1 MLYVNCFLN
10 CWTSLKRRMHSGF
23 MSWHLTSSIVI
34 ELIIMTNNGTD
45 QRKLYLDTY
54 VDFFYWKV
62 WTMKD
67 EAAKC
72 WRYEFEIHKGQHRLP
87 TPRILAISTSKLCC
101 CIKVS
106 KVLMLTVWVGW
117 LLNISSLHV
126 HEFEKRN
133 KNAHFDQRAKIALS
147 WFQREID
154 LGWQFA
160 LN

>member
-1 MLYVNCFLN
+1 MLDQSPKENAFWVHELTFNFEHRYWTDHYDQKWDRPKKTIFKYLCRFFLLK
-10 CWTSLKRRMHSGF
+10 SLDYDGKF
-23 MSWHLTSSIVI
+23 
-34 ELIIMTNNGTD
+34 E
-45 QRKLYLDTY
+45 
-54 VDFFYWKV
+54 
-62 WTMKD
+62 KD
-67 EAAKC
+67 KAAKC

-87 TPRILAISTSKLCC
+87 TPRILAISKSKLCC

-117 LLNISSLHV
+117 LLNISLLHV
-126 HEFEKRN
+126 HEFEKKIN

>member
-1 MLYVNCFLN
+1 MLDQSPKENAFWVHELTFNFEHRYWTDHYDQQWDRPKKTIFRYLCRFFLLK
-10 CWTSLKRRMHSGF
+10 SLDYDGKF
-23 MSWHLTSSIVI
+23 
-34 ELIIMTNNGTD
+34 E
-45 QRKLYLDTY
+45 
-54 VDFFYWKV
+54 
-62 WTMKD
+62 KD
-67 EAAKC
+67 KAAKC

-126 HEFEKRN
+126 HEFEKN
-133 KNAHFDQRAKIALS
+133 KNKNTHFDQRAKIALS